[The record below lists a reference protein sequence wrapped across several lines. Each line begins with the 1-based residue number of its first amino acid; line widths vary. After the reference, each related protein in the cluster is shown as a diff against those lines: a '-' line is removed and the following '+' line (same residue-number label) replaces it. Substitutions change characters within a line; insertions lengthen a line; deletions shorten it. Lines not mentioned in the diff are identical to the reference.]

1 MANILLLETATD
13 TCSVAIAENGQVLA
27 LAEVPQ
33 LANPAGRLTL
43 LIQDLVQQTGIP
55 LSRLDAVALSRG
67 PGSYTS
73 LRVGASVAKGICY
86 ALDKPLIAVDTLQ
99 ALAWGSRAAWAA
111 QAADVPLFFVPMLD
125 ARRQEVWTAIY
136 DAGLNERVPAQP
148 LILSDNLFYEF
159 LETSALAQP
168 GAVFVVP
175 GNGAEKTEN
184 VPLPEN
190 VALSL
195 VRNCSAAYLARLAED
210 FFQKSDFQEVS
221 YFEPFYMKQPNITTP
236 NKPGL

>member
-13 TCSVAIAENGQVLA
+13 NCSAAIAENGRVLA

-33 LANPAGRLTL
+33 LANPASRLTL

-99 ALAWGSRAAWAA
+99 ALAWGSRAAGT
-111 QAADVPLFFVPMLD
+111 AADMPPVFVPMLD
-125 ARRQEVWTAIY
+125 ARRQEVWTALY
-136 DAGLNERVPAQP
+136 DVSLQEQVPAQP
-148 LILSDNLFYEF
+148 LILLNNLFYEF
-159 LETSALAQP
+159 LENTALAHP
-168 GAVFVVP
+168 GTVFVVA
-175 GNGAEKTEN
+175 GNGAIKTEN

-190 VALSL
+190 VVLSE
-195 VRNCSAAYLARLAED
+195 VRNCSALHLAELAED
-210 FFQKSDFQEVS
+210 FFQKSDFQSVS